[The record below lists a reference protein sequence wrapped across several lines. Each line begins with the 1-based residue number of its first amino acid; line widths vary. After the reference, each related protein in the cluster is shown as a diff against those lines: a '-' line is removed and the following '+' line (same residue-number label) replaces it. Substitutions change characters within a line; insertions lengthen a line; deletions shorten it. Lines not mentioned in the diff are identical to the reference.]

1 MTNTEQHAVL
11 TIALL
16 AAFADGLKDDRE
28 RETLK
33 RIAEQLAGPD
43 DAPQLASVY
52 QDVLLKRVELRDA
65 AAELND
71 PAHRQL
77 AYELAVCVCDADDE
91 RNDAERRFLDE
102 LKATLQ
108 LTSEQTVSVDREVA
122 KLSTTIAPSSRA
134 QSPAMA
140 ASSSLG
146 ATAPNVPE
154 TELEKTILN
163 HSSVNGA
170 LELLPQSL
178 ASLAIIGL
186 QMKLVYRV
194 GKAFGYELDKGHIKE
209 LIATAGV
216 GLTSQS
222 VENIG
227 RKLLGGLLGGI
238 AGGLGRGLG
247 SAAAGAAFSFAT
259 TYALGQLAKRY
270 YASGRQMSPS
280 VLRQTYEALLEQAK
294 QLQPHYS
301 NDIQARAR
309 NLDMR
314 EVMSMANAL

>member
-1 MTNTEQHAVL
+1 MTSNEQHAVL

-33 RIAEQLAGPD
+33 RIAEQLAGAD
-43 DAPQLASVY
+43 NAPQLASVY
-52 QDVLLKRVELRDA
+52 QDVLLKRIELGDA
-65 AAELND
+65 AAELKE

-91 RNDAERRFLDE
+91 RNDSERHFLDE
-102 LKATLQ
+102 LKTQLQ
-108 LTSEQTVSVDREVA
+108 LSTEQTASVDREA
-122 KLSTTIAPSSRA
+122 ANLSSSIAPATRQ

-140 ASSSLG
+140 ASGSLG
-146 ATAPNVPE
+146 ATAPNIPE
-154 TELEKTILN
+154 AELDKTILN
-163 HSSVNGA
+163 HSIVNGA

-186 QMKLVYRV
+186 QMKLVYRI

-247 SAAAGAAFSFAT
+247 STAAGAAFSFAT

-270 YASGRQMSPS
+270 YASGRQMSPA
-280 VLRQTYEALLEQAK
+280 VLRQTYEGLLEQAK
-294 QLQPHYS
+294 QLQPRYS
-301 NDIQARAR
+301 ADIAARAR
-309 NLDMR
+309 TLDMR
-314 EVMSMANAL
+314 EIMSITNAP

>member
-1 MTNTEQHAVL
+1 MTSTEQHAVL

-33 RIAEQLAGPD
+33 RISEQLAGPA
-43 DAPQLASVY
+43 DAPQLAAVY
-52 QDVLLKRVELRDA
+52 QDVLLKRVDLSDA
-65 AAELND
+65 AGALKD
-71 PAHRQL
+71 LAHRQL

-91 RNDAERRFLDE
+91 RNEAEQRFLQA
-102 LKATLQ
+102 LKTSLHLTNEQTSSVEREATQ
-108 LTSEQTVSVDREVA
+108 LTHALTPS
-122 KLSTTIAPSSRA
+122 STTPG
-134 QSPAMA
+134 PAMA

-146 ATAPNVPE
+146 TTTPNVPDA
-154 TELEKTILN
+154 ELDKTIRN
-163 HSSVNGA
+163 HSIVNGA

-222 VENIG
+222 VENIR

-247 SAAAGAAFSFAT
+247 SATAGAAFSFAT

-294 QLQPHYS
+294 QLQPRYS
-301 NDIQARAR
+301 SDIQARAR

-314 EVMSMANAL
+314 EVMSMANAP